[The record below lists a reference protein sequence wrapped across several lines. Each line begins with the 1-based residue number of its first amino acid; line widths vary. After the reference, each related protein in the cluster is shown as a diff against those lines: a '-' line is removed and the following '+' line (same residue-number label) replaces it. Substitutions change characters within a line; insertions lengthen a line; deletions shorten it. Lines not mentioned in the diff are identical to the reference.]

1 MNTFISTL
9 IYTLARL
16 GLLALFVV
24 IGYFIGL
31 RGYLLLVVA
40 FLVSAVASLFLL
52 DKLRDQVSVGVFK
65 TKEKIDRRI
74 EESAAKEDAWFDE
87 QLRKQEA
94 DGEDQPKQD

>member
-1 MNTFISTL
+1 LNTFISTL

>member
-1 MNTFISTL
+1 M
-9 IYTLARL
+9 
-16 GLLALFVV
+16 V

>member
-16 GLLALFVV
+16 GLLALFMV